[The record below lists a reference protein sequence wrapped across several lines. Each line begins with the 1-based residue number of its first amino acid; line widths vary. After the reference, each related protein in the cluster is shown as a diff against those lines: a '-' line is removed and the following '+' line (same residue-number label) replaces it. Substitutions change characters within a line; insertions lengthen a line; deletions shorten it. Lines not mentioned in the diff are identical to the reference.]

1 MELLSPDTT
10 LAERYQISSVI
21 GTGGMGAVYLARD
34 MRLADRQWAV
44 KEIWNTYTSEKQR
57 EEASTSF
64 SREAEILSRLNHPG
78 IPKIADYFSIRDREY
93 LVMEYAEGRSLQEIV
108 EERKEPFSEAEA
120 VDIALQIC
128 DVLIYLHNHKPDPVI
143 FRDLKPSNMILSSQ
157 GKVRLVDFG
166 IARLFRRD
174 KVTDTIHMGTVGY
187 APPEQFGG
195 KGGTDPRSDLYALGA
210 TMHFLLTLRDP
221 QDSPP
226 FSFPPVK
233 ELNPAVSP
241 QLERVVSKLLQYD
254 RTQRYSSAEEAA
266 EALKTYREAPLER
279 VERDIKERPKSRLR
293 RPLLA
298 AVIMAIVLLATQ
310 LSHHTV
316 RHQQDHK
323 ESRHTGHSRSGSGMH
338 GPAPTA
344 APNPLM
350 SQIPGIPK
358 NVKPVEVQVPGQLA
372 EISQISPDEPL
383 SYSRDYPGLIIHSS
397 LDAGNFTV
405 GKFFSAEKQCSFAHR
420 ALFSFDLSSIP
431 PASIITSAIL
441 STPIYSYM
449 GDKAPGKLVLYR
461 ITQKWDRAAASWH
474 KTGTGTAWGTE
485 GGHFDLKPAA
495 IHQYKAD
502 VISRTDPISFDIT
515 ETVSRWVS
523 GAWRNEGLIMLIEGD
538 TGNDDLKTSMTLQWP
553 ILALRV
559 LDNAGG
565 KERTL
570 VYTIRNPRIEAD
582 EAELAR
588 PLTDDELKDP
598 ERRKAHLKAGLDY
611 VRTNELD
618 PVKCQNAVRLFEEL
632 GEKVPE
638 TEEGLE
644 ALRQL
649 PRFYRRMNNNEK
661 FLETYG
667 KIILYGPEKSKASD
681 HYEYGEALV
690 TTGKWSEALEQYRMA
705 SEISSKNMD
714 SNRFFPALC
723 SYRYAGCFEALGRN
737 REAREAYADLAGR
750 FPGVELPVNGK
761 GMQKTEAISRDAQNR
776 IPAK

>member
-21 GTGGMGAVYLARD
+21 GSGGMGAVYLARD
-34 MRLADRQWAV
+34 MRLPDRQWAV

-57 EEASTSF
+57 QEASTSF

-78 IPKIADYFSIRDREY
+78 IPRIADYFSFRDREY

-108 EERKEPFSEAEA
+108 EERKEPFPEAEA
-120 VDIALQIC
+120 VDLALQIC
-128 DVLIYLHNHKPDPVI
+128 DVLIYLHNQKPDPVI

-226 FSFPPVK
+226 FSFPPVR
-233 ELNPAVSP
+233 ELNPSVSP
-241 QLERVVSKLLQYD
+241 RLESVVSKLLQYD
-254 RTQRYSSAEEAA
+254 RAQRYSSAEEAA
-266 EALKTYREAPLER
+266 EALKTYTEAPHEPLR
-279 VERDIKERPKSRLR
+279 RDTTERPKSRLR

-298 AVIMAIVLLATQ
+298 AVIIAVVLLATQ
-310 LSHHTV
+310 LSHHTTKH
-316 RHQQDHK
+316 RQDHMG
-323 ESRHTGHSRSGSGMH
+323 SRHIDHSRSGAALQ

-344 APNPLM
+344 TPHPLM
-350 SQIPGIPK
+350 SQIPGVPK

-383 SYSRDYPGLIIHSS
+383 CYRKHYPGLNIHPS
-397 LDAGNFTV
+397 LDSGNFTV
-405 GKFFSAEKQCSFAHR
+405 GRFFSAEKQSRYVHR
-420 ALFSFDLSSIP
+420 GLFLFDLSSITTG
-431 PASIITSAIL
+431 SIIAGAIL
-441 STPIYSYM
+441 STPIYCYM
-449 GDKAPGKLVLYR
+449 GDKAPGKLILYR
-461 ITQKWDRAAASWH
+461 ITQKWDRAAVSWRR
-474 KTGTGTAWGTE
+474 TGTGTAWGTE

-495 IHQYKAD
+495 IHQYKED
-502 VISRTDPISFDIT
+502 VISRSDPISFDIT
-515 ETVSRWVS
+515 ETVSKWVS
-523 GAWRNEGLIMLIEGD
+523 GAWPNEGLILLVEGD
-538 TGNDDLKTSMTLQWP
+538 TDNEELKTSMALQWP
-553 ILALRV
+553 VLALRV
-559 LDNAGG
+559 LDSAGG
-565 KERTL
+565 KERAL
-570 VYTIRNPRIEAD
+570 VYTIRNLRIEGD
-582 EAELAR
+582 EAELAK
-588 PLTDDELKDP
+588 PLTDEELKDP
-598 ERRKAHLKAGLDY
+598 VRRKAHLKAGLDY

-632 GEKVPE
+632 GEKAPD

-649 PRFYRRMNNNEK
+649 PVFYRRMNKNNES
-661 FLETYG
+661 LETYR
-667 KIILYGPEKSKASD
+667 KIIRYSPEKSKASD
-681 HYEYGEALV
+681 HYDYGEALV
-690 TTGKWSEALEQYRMA
+690 TTGNWTEALEQYRIA

-723 SYRYAGCFEALGRN
+723 CYRHAGCFEALGRN
-737 REAREAYADLAGR
+737 REAREAYADLARR

-761 GMQKTEAISRDAQNR
+761 GMQKTEAISGDALAR
-776 IPAK
+776 IPAR